1 MNTGQPLAARMRSP
15 SLRSPFTLMRP
26 SLNLQ
31 SASFHYVPY
40 HRISPL
46 TRYHYPSRA
55 KIKYKVKAECVV
67 PGILKPNVR
76 GKAYLTV
83 HQLLSKL
90 PSEVR
95 EGGNHSWK
103 HMSVQAPECKR
114 RR

>member
-1 MNTGQPLAARMRSP
+1 MP
-15 SLRSPFTLMRP
+15 SR
-26 SLNLQ
+26 
-31 SASFHYVPY
+31 A
-40 HRISPL
+40 ISPL

-83 HQLLSKL
+83 HQLLSKS
-90 PSEVR
+90 PSEVG

-103 HMSVQAPECKR
+103 HMSVQAPECNR